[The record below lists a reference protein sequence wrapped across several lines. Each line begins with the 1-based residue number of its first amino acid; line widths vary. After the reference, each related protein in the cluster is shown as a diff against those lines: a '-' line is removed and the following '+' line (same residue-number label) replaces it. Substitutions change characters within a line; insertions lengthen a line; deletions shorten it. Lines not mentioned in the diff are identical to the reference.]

1 MILALRLSIVDKDKL
16 LALAYGYPPAFRSR
30 DSGNEQKVHLPGLRG
45 DVHVAT
51 DVLLHGKKALT
62 GGCRTGMNGG
72 VRAARALHR
81 CLHFR
86 EQLRAVRPTSLS

>member
-62 GGCRTGMNGG
+62 GGCRAGMNGG
-72 VRAARALHR
+72 VRAAHLLHHR
-81 CLHFR
+81 LHFR
-86 EQLRAVRPTSLS
+86 DQLGGVRRARLS